1 MEDRLGKLGFVGRFK
16 PLHNGG
22 LVMLEEL
29 CKKADDLLIGIGSC
43 NKYNLR
49 NPFTADESAEMIE
62 LVLSQ
67 KFSNYHVVQ
76 IPDFA
81 QIPEYQD
88 GQKWK
93 QYVLEKFGSLDYFVS
108 SNEFVRALLQDS
120 YRIIHP
126 AELIPKEKLQKIKST
141 QVRVE
146 MAKYGN
152 WKDFVPE
159 KVARYLEEN
168 GIVERFRKEF
178 GLQTLSLLSEYDD
191 CNKESLEDE
200 KNHPQEV

>member
-1 MEDRLGKLGFVGRFK
+1 MEDKLRNLGFVGRFK

-22 LVMLEEL
+22 LVVLEEL
-29 CKKADDLLIGIGSC
+29 CKKADELLIGIGSC

-49 NPFTADESAEMIE
+49 NPFTAEESAEMID
-62 LVLSQ
+62 LALSQ
-67 KFSNYHVVQ
+67 RFSNYRVIQ

-81 QIPEYQD
+81 QIPEYRD

-93 QYVLEKFGSLDYFVS
+93 QYVLEKFGGLAYFVS

-120 YRIIHP
+120 YKIIHP

-146 MAKYGN
+146 MARFGN
-152 WKDFVPE
+152 WKDLVPE
-159 KVARYLEEN
+159 KVAKYLEEN

-178 GLQTLSLLSEYDD
+178 GLQTLALLSEYDD

-200 KNHPQEV
+200 KNHPQEI